1 MPVTPHTALLLEG
14 RYTVAHAHLGGDFAD
29 NRDLDLSG
37 GQYTAGV
44 AVHF

>member
-1 MPVTPHTALLLEG
+1 MARL
-14 RYTVAHAHLGGDFAD
+14 LGGDFAD

-44 AVHF
+44 AIHF